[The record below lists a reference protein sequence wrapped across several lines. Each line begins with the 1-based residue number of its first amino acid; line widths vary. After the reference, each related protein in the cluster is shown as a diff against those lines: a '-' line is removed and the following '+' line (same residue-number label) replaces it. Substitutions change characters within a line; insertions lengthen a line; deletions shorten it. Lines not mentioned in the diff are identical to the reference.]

1 MVDMV
6 RARRSPGSVLKPF
19 IYGMAMDDS
28 LIVPD
33 TMMQD
38 SEADFGG
45 YAPRD
50 FDGGYEGMVTAREAL
65 QESRNLPALELLRAV
80 GPKRFVAA
88 LRNAGAVLALPGDG
102 RASLPVALGGVGI
115 SMQDLAMLYVGLAD
129 GGEVA
134 PVSALPGGGGGQ
146 VPVMTAGAA
155 AAVGDILRG
164 SPLPDG
170 VAAGE
175 RQIAFKTG
183 TSYGFRDAWAAGF
196 SPDYTVVVWVG
207 RVDGTPCPGIF
218 GRAVAAP
225 VMFRIFGFL
234 PADASTPPPAPD
246 MEAAGLKVFGPARPD
261 VAVGP
266 KILFPPDGAILQ
278 VSGEDVPVSLEAEG
292 GAPPYRWVVNG
303 EMLPAA
309 PVGESMDWLPGGP
322 GFAHIA
328 VIDKNDAAASE
339 DVQMK

>member
-1 MVDMV
+1 
-6 RARRSPGSVLKPF
+6 
-19 IYGMAMDDS
+19 
-28 LIVPD
+28 
-33 TMMQD
+33 
-38 SEADFGG
+38 
-45 YAPRD
+45 
-50 FDGGYEGMVTAREAL
+50 
-65 QESRNLPALELLRAV
+65 
-80 GPKRFVAA
+80 
-88 LRNAGAVLALPGDG
+88 VLALPGDG

-134 PVSALPGGGGGQ
+134 PVSALPGGGGGK

-234 PADASTPPPAPD
+234 PADSSTPPPAPD
-246 MEAAGLKVFGPARPD
+246 MEAAGLKVFGQTRPD

-278 VSGEDVPVSLEAEG
+278 VSGQDGPVSLEATG